1 MRMVAPKAQD
11 RKPVAKLHVHPES
24 GPSIMLTPVSAPMKF
39 ELDTKYQITHAWY
52 QELLASA
59 QLLSQEPRAQDL
71 QFKPDEKRLIVEI
84 GVYEGAS
91 TCWWSDNLMDHPES
105 RLISIDPFTGNEE
118 YQREREKFPTLDSI
132 EYIARSNAA
141 KSKNAGKIDIRRGCS
156 WDLFPSI
163 AAEFNGKIDILYID
177 GEHTSN
183 AVCRDISLY
192 APLLRSGGA
201 LILDDY
207 GHEDVQR
214 GVDSAL
220 TAFGEISTAFKTN
233 WQLWCVKK

>member
-1 MRMVAPKAQD
+1 MTMVAQEK
-11 RKPVAKLHVHPES
+11 RHCKVVAKLHVQPKHTPDT
-24 GPSIMLTPVSAPMKF
+24 MLIPNPRPMKF
-39 ELDTKYQITHAWY
+39 ELDTKYKITHAWY
-52 QELLASA
+52 QELMASM
-59 QLLSQEPRAQDL
+59 QVLSQEPRAQQL
-71 QFKPDEKRLIVEI
+71 QFKPEEKRLIVEI

-91 TCWWSDNLMDHPES
+91 TCWWSDNIMEHPES

-118 YQREREKFPTLDSI
+118 YQREKEKFPTLDSI

-163 AAEFNGKIDILYID
+163 AAEYAGQIDILYVD
-177 GEHTSN
+177 GEHTAN
-183 AVCRDISLY
+183 AVCRDIVLY

-201 LILDDY
+201 LIIDDY
-207 GHEDVQR
+207 GHADVQR

-220 TAFGEISTAFKTN
+220 TAFGEIDTAFKTN

>member
-1 MRMVAPKAQD
+1 MRMVAHQKL
-11 RKPVAKLHVHPES
+11 RCKPVAKLHMHSES
-24 GPSIMLTPVSAPMKF
+24 APSIMLTPNASPMKF
-39 ELDTKYQITHAWY
+39 ELDTKYKITHAWY
-52 QELLASA
+52 RELLSSA
-59 QLLSQEPRAQDL
+59 QLLSQEPRAKQL

-91 TCWWSDNLMDHPES
+91 TCWWSDNLLDHPDS

-141 KSKNAGKIDIRRGCS
+141 KSKNAGKIEIRKGCS

-183 AVCRDISLY
+183 AVCRDIVLY

-220 TAFGEISTAFKTN
+220 TAFGEIDTAFKTN
-233 WQLWCVKK
+233 WQLWCTKK